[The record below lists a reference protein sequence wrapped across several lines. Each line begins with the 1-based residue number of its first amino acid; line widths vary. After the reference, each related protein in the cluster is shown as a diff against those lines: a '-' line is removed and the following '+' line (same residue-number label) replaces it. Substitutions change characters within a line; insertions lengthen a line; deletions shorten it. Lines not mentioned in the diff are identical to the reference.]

1 MIELEDEKIRWP
13 KKLVERLVEKGG
25 GDKESRRNRFHSS
38 FQECNETARGS
49 LGQPREL
56 RVS

>member
-25 GDKESRRNRFHSS
+25 GQRVATKSFSFVVPGVQRNCKRFVRS
-38 FQECNETARGS
+38 AK
-49 LGQPREL
+49 
-56 RVS
+56 RVKS

>member
-25 GDKESRRNRFHSS
+25 GTKSRDEIVFIRRSRS
-38 FQECNETARGS
+38 ATKLQEVR
-49 LGQPREL
+49 
-56 RVS
+56 